1 MAITQ
6 ALDAPGPDAEGIQ
19 PVFITI
25 DPERDNKVLA
35 DYVFAFHHSL
45 VGLTGSPE
53 EIRKSP
59 TPTRRFTQ
67 KCRTNGVGNTR
78 STTPASSI
86 GWAAPASI
94 SGLCLRRPIPTD

>member
-1 MAITQ
+1 MAVTQ
-6 ALDAPGPDAEGIQ
+6 ALDALGPDAKGIQ
-19 PVFITI
+19 PVFIAI

-59 TPTRRFTQ
+59 TPTSVLR
-67 KCRTNGVGNTR
+67 KSAGRTGNAR

-86 GWAAPASI
+86 
-94 SGLCLRRPIPTD
+94 